1 MIFRLRLLSEFAAVA
16 AFTLFEPYYVAAQG
30 IPITLCKND
39 FVDQFPKEMYDV
51 NVREGP
57 NIMNCVEATNNN
69 PEDLNNIFGKVLSDP
84 KCKKVASFV
93 METVDGVM
101 EADIQGFKQLS
112 NFLLDVP
119 DKWFMEGCKMGA
131 ATCIEEVVL
140 PTIES
145 YIENDRDV
153 DGCCVGVMKS
163 QEIEYGKKI
172 LHELKDIVDGL
183 VCTKRVKS
191 SKGEQAQTCGYTFL
205 QGMLGKRDSF
215 WSHWVRNLMPMV
227 QIPTD
232 QACSAFWGEKF
243 VNTNGKEVAI
253 MPSSPLRNCADGYD
267 DLFSWISRT
276 FMDLMLFLDE
286 EPTAKNIMEMFHTM
300 LFLDDKCLRVET
312 PLFFL
317 FNNCDNNDSSDS
329 NDSNDNPR
337 VSSGVGSLVIK
348 VAKGLSENSP
358 NFLPVVA
365 PGTLQGSSDDEELLG
380 DILSDMM
387 KMCLTM
393 PTGFS
398 PSCVT
403 KCRDKKGRLTSGGKK
418 FSCRLL
424 TKLENKNDVCKMPV
438 DGHAWALVE
447 NFCPKSCNHAVCS
460 PK

>member
-1 MIFRLRLLSEFAAVA
+1 MILRLRLLSEFAAVA

-30 IPITLCKND
+30 IPITLCKDD
-39 FVDQFPKEMYDV
+39 FIDQFPKEIYDV
-51 NVREGP
+51 NLRDEGP

-69 PEDLNNIFGKVLSDP
+69 PGDINNIFGKVLSDP

-93 METVDGVM
+93 MDTVDQVM
-101 EADIQGFKQLS
+101 EADIQGMGYKQLS

-140 PTIES
+140 PAIES

-153 DGCCVGVMKS
+153 DGCCVGVMES
-163 QEIEYGKKI
+163 QEIKYGKKI

-183 VCTKRVKS
+183 VCTKRSKS
-191 SKGEQAQTCGYTFL
+191 SKGEKGQTCGYTFL
-205 QGMLGKRDSF
+205 QGLIGKRDSF

-232 QACSAFWGEKF
+232 QACSAFWGKKF
-243 VNTNGKEVAI
+243 VNTNGKKVAM

-276 FMDLMLFLDE
+276 SMDLMQFLDE

-317 FNNCDNNDSSDS
+317 FNNCDNNDS
-329 NDSNDNPR
+329 
-337 VSSGVGSLVIK
+337 VIGSLVKK
-348 VAKGLSENSP
+348 VGNGLSKN
-358 NFLPVVA
+358 LP
-365 PGTLQGSSDDEELLG
+365 TSRMLQRSSEDDELLG

-398 PSCVT
+398 PHCVT
-403 KCRDKKGRLTSGGKK
+403 KCKDKKGKKGKFTSGGKS
-418 FSCRLL
+418 FSCKLL
-424 TKLENKNDVCKMPV
+424 EKMENKNDVCKMPV
-438 DGHAWALVE
+438 DWHAGALVE
-447 NFCPKSCNHAVCS
+447 NFCPSSCNHEFCS
-460 PK
+460 PKGPPIYSD